1 MGIVDCFLKRMCS
14 PIVIEKKLR
23 DGPCFTDCIIA
34 QPCDDGEGWGSWVA
48 TYKCMLMKTMDTPMK
63 KLMVSSCPN
72 SIADI
77 SPVRMVAMVEEYFF
91 KIVSVQTQYTV

>member
-1 MGIVDCFLKRMCS
+1 
-14 PIVIEKKLR
+14 
-23 DGPCFTDCIIA
+23 
-34 QPCDDGEGWGSWVA
+34 
-48 TYKCMLMKTMDTPMK
+48 MDTPMK